1 MQIRLKS
8 LKVTF
13 KTLMV
18 ASIALGQSVPTSVFA
33 KDALG
38 LDEYKKSAE
47 VLTNPPAPYR
57 TKFGNSINVYT
68 LKSDSSKGDAS
79 TARFLVQG
87 GLHGNELLG
96 SEFVGWLAKKF
107 AKGESLLNTLNR
119 GNVEIDF
126 VPFANPDGTIQFT
139 RYNGNKI
146 NLNRNFGV
154 LWGTTKENPGPAAF
168 SESETRAIRD
178 LFNTRKYSG
187 SLDVHGY
194 VNWVVLPTSPDDK
207 VEGLPEMTREKIA
220 TYKKWQ
226 NAVIRETSKIM
237 PGYEVKTAGSL
248 GDGGAF
254 EDYAWWGANVPSAC
268 LEVFSEDRFVPKSLA
283 ATIFDWITPRIFVR
297 RGQMDGMSDTFLVYE
312 SYVHSLFVE
321 ALKLRDDLPA
331 TKDLAGQSSKK

>member
-1 MQIRLKS
+1 MIRDLKKFLS
-8 LKVTF
+8 LFSRLTVVVVSF
-13 KTLMV
+13 DLTLG
-18 ASIALGQSVPTSVFA
+18 ASAFA

-38 LDEYKKSAE
+38 LDTHKKPAE
-47 VLTNPPAPYR
+47 ALTNPAAPYR

-68 LKSDSSKGDAS
+68 LRNESSKNDGS
-79 TARFLVQG
+79 TVRFLVQG

-107 AKGESLLNTLNR
+107 ASGESLLNTLNG
-119 GNVEIDF
+119 GNVEVDF
-126 VPFANPDGTIQFT
+126 IPFANPDGTIQFT

-194 VNWVVLPTSPDDK
+194 VNWVVIPTAPEDK
-207 VEGLPEMTREKIA
+207 LEGMPAASAAKLA
-220 TYKKWQ
+220 SYQKWQ
-226 NAVIRETSKIM
+226 KAVIRETSRVM

-254 EDYAWWGANVPSAC
+254 EDYAWWGAGVPAAC
-268 LEVFSEDRFVPKSLA
+268 LEVFSEDRFVPKSIA
-283 ATIFDWITPRIFVR
+283 ATIFDWITPKMFVR
-297 RGQMDGMSDTFLVYE
+297 RSQMDGMSDTFLVYE
-312 SYVHSLFVE
+312 SYVHSLFME
-321 ALKLRDDLPA
+321 AIKLRNDLPGA
-331 TKDLAGQSSKK
+331 NDLAAQNPKK